1 MTGSQKQEQILD
13 RANSV
18 TSKSKGKNE
27 RERKTYSMDRENYLK
42 VMHGN
47 CPLELQKYKKSLTET
62 TIDHN

>member
-1 MTGSQKQEQILD
+1 M
-13 RANSV
+13 NSV

-27 RERKTYSMDRENYLK
+27 RERERLIDGENYLK